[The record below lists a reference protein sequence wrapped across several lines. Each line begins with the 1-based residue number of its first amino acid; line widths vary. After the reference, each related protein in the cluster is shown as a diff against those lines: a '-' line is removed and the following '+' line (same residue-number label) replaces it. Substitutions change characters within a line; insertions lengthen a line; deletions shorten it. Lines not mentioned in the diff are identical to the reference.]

1 MKHYEPIEMVDQLR
15 TWVEKCFQSL
25 NSIPSDEANKN
36 EARARYREVKKLIN
50 LHEKLNLPISTEIA
64 SEKTTLEEYL
74 NASNEEES
82 KLTSLANE
90 LSELASDINR
100 LLRDTRNQKIMR
112 GEKGPPKRLRVEFHD
127 DGTIIC
133 ENKATDTFVK
143 SIQHIGLEDVSQL
156 QSIRCRGYPLVSTQ
170 KNESK
175 GSKKYIIRELDGF
188 FIHTQLGT
196 KVKARYIQAIARELG
211 IEISVEVIE

>member
-1 MKHYEPIEMVDQLR
+1 MKRHEPFEMVDQLR
-15 TWVEKCFQSL
+15 SWVEECFQSL

-36 EARARYREVKKLIN
+36 EARVRYREVKKLIN
-50 LHEKLNLPISTEIA
+50 LHKKLNLPISAEIT
-64 SEKTTLEEYL
+64 SEKTTLEEFL
-74 NASNEEES
+74 NASNEEKS
-82 KLTSLANE
+82 KLNTLAKE
-90 LSELASDINR
+90 LSELALDINR

-112 GEKGPPKRLRVEFHD
+112 GEKAPPKRLRVEFH

-156 QSIRCRGYPLVSTQ
+156 QSIRCREYPLVSTQ

-175 GSKKYIIRELDGF
+175 DSKKYIFRELDGF

-196 KVKARYIQAIARELG
+196 KEKARYLQTIARELG
-211 IEISVEVIE
+211 IVISVEVIE